1 MVSWEKVGMPKSY
14 KVYVSDDNKN
24 YNELATVESTENQY
38 FDIRETVGSY
48 YYKVTAYNDDCESM
62 PAVTEDGNSDYVL
75 VEVMSLD
82 ENAVAAIVYPNP
94 ASEKLNISADGMT
107 TVMVFDAI
115 GQKVISLDV
124 DADEIGLDVSSLN
137 NGIYML
143 KVVTRNGSFTRK
155 ISVVQ

>member
-1 MVSWEKVGMPKSY
+1 
-14 KVYVSDDNKN
+14 
-24 YNELATVESTENQY
+24 
-38 FDIRETVGSY
+38 
-48 YYKVTAYNDDCESM
+48 M

-75 VEVMSLD
+75 IEVLALD

-94 ASEKLNISADGMT
+94 ASEKLNISAEGMT
-107 TVMVFDAI
+107 GIIVFNSI

-143 KVVTRNGSFTRK
+143 KVVTRNGDFTRK